1 MIIFSTKPSL
11 SFLDKKAVIS
21 NLAQMNYNFKDKTIL
36 FAEDDEASSV
46 YLTELLRL
54 NGARVV
60 NCSSGSAAVAICL
73 ESHSLD
79 LVLMDMRLP
88 ELDGYEATRTIKN
101 FRPDLPIIAVTACA
115 MLEDRRK
122 CKIAGCDGYLSKPVM
137 PKEFLP
143 MVNSFLFPEKIR
155 SLSQSQY

>member
-1 MIIFSTKPSL
+1 MLYQWT
-11 SFLDKKAVIS
+11 
-21 NLAQMNYNFKDKTIL
+21 DKTIL

-46 YLTELLRL
+46 YLSELLKIHQ
-54 NGARVV
+54 AKVIH
-60 NCSSGSAAVAICL
+60 CTSGLKAVSIIM
-73 ESHSLD
+73 EIPTID

-88 ELDGYEATRTIKN
+88 ELDGYEATRMIKN
-101 FRPDLPIIAVTACA
+101 LRPELPVIAVTACA

-143 MVNSFLFPEKIR
+143 MVQSFLYPEKIKNFTEY
-155 SLSQSQY
+155 SSF